1 LNLASNP
8 ALRKR
13 IALTIVA
20 AAAFALYF
28 TLSPRWPKDLALHV
42 VLGDAAPRI
51 VEVRIRYAE
60 ERGAEGKGERA
71 EDWTREASFRYPL
84 KSAPRVVTHA
94 TRLPDGN
101 YVVEIDLLSPTGG
114 STVRR
119 PITFQG
125 GAASVDVSREVTP

>member
-1 LNLASNP
+1 MNLPLTP

-13 IALTIVA
+13 IALTIAA
-20 AAAFALYF
+20 AAAFAVYF
-28 TLSPRWPKDLALHV
+28 TLSPRWPKDQALHV
-42 VLGDAAPRI
+42 VLGDAAAR
-51 VEVRIRYAE
+51 VEEVRIRYAE
-60 ERGAEGKGERA
+60 GKGESA

-84 KSAPRVVTHA
+84 KSAPRVVTHE

-101 YVVEIDLLSPTGG
+101 YVVEIDLVSPKGE

-119 PITFQG
+119 PVTFQG